1 MKLIKDCHACAVV
14 LVQCD
19 DRDQTQVW
27 MPLVDVDE
35 NGRLATDPTTL
46 SPCDLY
52 FRVIRHHLLC
62 DKNEDAARLYVRDSS
77 MESFRS
83 GFERG
88 EVYGRKRIIASMNGA
103 NCM

>member
-1 MKLIKDCHACAVV
+1 MKLIKDCHVCAVV

-19 DRDQTQVW
+19 DRDNTKVW

-35 NGRLATDPTTL
+35 NGRLAVDPASL

-52 FRVIRHHLLC
+52 FRVIRHFLLC
-62 DKNEDAARLYVRDSS
+62 EKDEEAARHYVRESS
-77 MESFRS
+77 TDSFRA

-88 EVYGRKRIIASMNGA
+88 QVHARGQMIASMSGA
-103 NCM
+103 SLM